1 MRRLALLV
9 TVVTLIGAVVA
20 APPASATDFTTI
32 PIQETG
38 VVDWVSDG
46 DTFRFVEDGQS
57 AKVSVRML
65 GINTPEVAGFQ
76 NEHFPFDFCGGIAA
90 QTLLKQLLPVGT
102 RVQLRAQHQ
111 DSTNRGRI
119 LRSVFRFNEATG
131 QYDIDVQA
139 QMAQSG
145 LAMWFTL
152 EDEPAR
158 SDDYRPLVTA
168 AQSAGLGI
176 WNPGMC
182 GPIEQPE
189 ARISL
194 TPVWDAPENDA
205 ANVNG
210 EYVIV
215 RNVGATP
222 VDLTGWLLRDSSLEA
237 WFTFPGGSVL
247 APDDYRVVHVGQ
259 GTGGQP
265 NPRDLYMGSA
275 KPIFPNVRT
284 APLIGDGVYLLDRNT
299 AYRSWFEYPCVANCT
314 DPLKGK
320 VIISKVNAVTPP
332 GPASKRA
339 NAEFVQIKNVSRTP
353 VRLDGYFLRR
363 QISTYAL
370 APGTVIAPGRTLTVR
385 IGKGRPTAT
394 TQYWGRASTLLNDQ
408 RDSVQLRSPANV
420 LVSEK
425 RWGDGPL

>member
-1 MRRLALLV
+1 MRRMAVLV
-9 TVVTLIGAVVA
+9 TVVTLMWVVIA
-20 APPASATDFTTI
+20 TPTASATDPNTI

-46 DTFRFVEDGQS
+46 DTFRFIEDGRTD
-57 AKVSVRML
+57 KVSVRML

-102 RVQLRAQHQ
+102 RVQLRSRHKE
-111 DSTNRGRI
+111 STNRGRI
-119 LRSVFRFNEATG
+119 LRSVFRFNEQTG

-139 QMAQSG
+139 QMAQAG
-145 LAMWFTL
+145 MAMWFTL

-158 SDDYRPLVTA
+158 SDDYRPLVSA
-168 AQSAGLGI
+168 AQAAGIGI
-176 WNPGMC
+176 WNPSMC
-182 GPIEQPE
+182 GPVEQPD
-189 ARISL
+189 ARIAL

-205 ANVNG
+205 ANLNG

-222 VDLTGWLLRDSSLEA
+222 VDLSGWLLRDSSLEA

-247 APDDYRVVHVGQ
+247 APDDYRVVHVGS

-265 NPRDLYMGSA
+265 NPRDLYMGST
-275 KPIFPNVRT
+275 KPIFPNVQMT
-284 APLIGDGVYLLDRNT
+284 PLIGDGVYLLDRST
-299 AYRSWFEYPCVANCT
+299 AYRSWQEYPCVADCS

-320 VIISKVNAVTPP
+320 VVISKVNPVAPAGPP
-332 GPASKRA
+332 AKRA
-339 NAEFVQIKNVSRTP
+339 NAEYVQLKNVSSKP

-363 QISTYAL
+363 QISTYSIL
-370 APGTVIAPGRTLTVR
+370 PGTVIAPGRTLTVR
-385 IGKGRPTAT
+385 IGKGRATAT
-394 TQYWGRASTLLNDQ
+394 TQYWGRSSTLLNDQ
-408 RDSVQLRSPANV
+408 RDSVELRSAANV
-420 LVSEK
+420 LLSAK
-425 RWGDGPL
+425 RWGYGPI